1 MLDRVF
7 LNGGS
12 GGGGWIGLLG
22 GASEDGGKSVKFD
35 SAGNIYV
42 TGYTSQG
49 GKYGFLTAKYSNA
62 GVIQWQRKLEAT
74 LSFSGNNVFGNGIAV
89 DGAGNVYVCGTG
101 PAQMNEPSRMILAK
115 YDNSGTFQW
124 TKSIRS
130 FGPAGGNAIALDSSG
145 SVYVCGNS
153 SPSSDRSD
161 ILVSKY
167 NASGT
172 NIANLQF
179 GKSGTTNDY
188 GNGIAIGSDNTVY
201 ICGNDNNN
209 LNPPRNKAFLS
220 KLDTAFSTY
229 DWQRSFELI
238 STSYDYMNGIA
249 VNSSGDIY
257 AVGSI
262 GIGNSV
268 FLICKFNN
276 SGNIQWQ
283 RWLGNSDSGG
293 AYGIALD
300 NATSDI
306 YVTGAARV
314 SGTYAIVIAKYNSS
328 GVLQWQ
334 RSLNGAGTDSGDG
347 IALDSSGNIYIT
359 GYVGNGSTNELIIAK
374 LPSDGSGLG
383 TYSIGGVSFTYA
395 ISSLTDQASTASV
408 SSVTNGSGSSLTHET
423 PAMTNLSSTLTSTVV
438 NI

>member
-7 LNGGS
+7 LSGGS

-22 GASEDGGKSVKFD
+22 GASEDKGNDVTFD

-62 GVIQWQRKLEAT
+62 GVIQWQKKLQVT
-74 LSFSGNNVFGNGIAV
+74 SSFSGDNVFGDGIAV
-89 DGAGNVYVCGTG
+89 DGAGNVYVCGRG
-101 PAQMNEPSRMILAK
+101 VAEMNEQSRMILAK

-124 TKSIRS
+124 TKSIKT
-130 FGPAGGNAIALDSSG
+130 FGPAAGYAIALDSSG

-153 SPSSDRSD
+153 SPSTDRSD

-167 NASGT
+167 DASG
-172 NIANLQF
+172 NNLANLQF
-179 GKSGTTNDY
+179 GKPNATNDY
-188 GNGIAIGSDNTVY
+188 GFGITVGSDNTVY
-201 ICGNDNNN
+201 ICGADNNSAV
-209 LNPPRNKAFLS
+209 PPRNKAFVS
-220 KLDTAFSTY
+220 KLNNAFSTY
-229 DWQRSFELI
+229 EWQRSFELV
-238 STSYDYMNGIA
+238 SVYYDYMNGIA
-249 VNSSGDIY
+249 VNSSGEVY
-257 AVGSI
+257 AAGSMNVGY
-262 GIGNSV
+262 SV

-283 RWLGNSDSGG
+283 RWLGDSGG
-293 AYGIALD
+293 GGANGIALD
-300 NATSDI
+300 NATGDI
-306 YVTGAARV
+306 YVTGGASI
-314 SGTYAIVIAKYNSS
+314 SGSYSIVIAKYNSS

-334 RSLNGAGTDSGDG
+334 RSLNGPYSDG
-347 IALDSSGNIYIT
+347 GNGIQLDSSGNIYIT
-359 GYVGNGSTNELIIAK
+359 GNINNGSTSELMIAK
-374 LPSDGSGLG
+374 LPSDGSGMG
-383 TYSIGGVSFTYA
+383 TYSIGGLSITYA

-408 SSVTNGSGSSLTHET
+408 SSVASTSGSSLTHGT